1 MRHRILLFI
10 VACVLGGMGGI
21 LGSIL
26 GNAAGK
32 NGLFAGGVVGGLIGA
47 SVSSLVAR
55 RRGWIRPEHVRAT
68 AVGASIGFLAAAL
81 IATQTLGSP
90 IGPVLSTALI
100 GIGALLGAG
109 PYLWRGR
116 GNDPKGTQRTGPPE
130 SN

>member
-10 VACVLGGMGGI
+10 VACFLGGLGGV
-21 LGSIL
+21 LGSIV

-32 NGLFAGGVVGGLIGA
+32 NGLFAGGVVGGLVGA

-55 RRGWIRPEHVRAT
+55 RRGWIRPERARST
-68 AVGASIGFLAAAL
+68 AVGAAIGFLLAAL

-109 PYLWRGR
+109 AHR
-116 GNDPKGTQRTGPPE
+116 DHVV
-130 SN
+130 